1 MKKNVFTSLI
11 CSLFCST
18 LIAYPNALSLPWLS
32 PMLDDDIPAWSVDLL
47 NKSQE
52 LFDCGEKEEG
62 KEFCSE
68 VVNYYTTPVQGYL
81 WLAKE
86 NVNKIQLNAPF
97 TASNYSQLQLNIRK
111 DGYVLVWVE
120 IAGKHI
126 DITEQLKTKPF
137 HIVDREVMM
146 FMNKGR
152 ISSPRRLLWYPE
164 TQQQPQANPSRYVEF
179 VSDGVVINVNF
190 FKL

>member
-1 MKKNVFTSLI
+1 MKKTVFTSLI

-18 LIAYPNALSLPWLS
+18 LTAYPSTLSLPWLS
-32 PMLDDDIPAWSVDLL
+32 PMLGDNIPGWSVDVL
-47 NKSQE
+47 NKNQD

-68 VVNYYTTPVQGYL
+68 VVNYYTTPVQGHL
-81 WLAKE
+81 WLAKGS
-86 NVNKIQLNAPF
+86 VNKIQLNALF
-97 TASNYSQLQLNIRK
+97 TANNYSKLQLNIRK
-111 DGYVLVWVE
+111 DGYVLAWVE

-126 DITEQLKTKPF
+126 DIIDQLKNKPF
-137 HIVDREVMM
+137 HIVDREVIM
-146 FMNKGR
+146 FMNSGR

-164 TQQQPQANPSRYVEF
+164 TQYQQANPSRYVEF
-179 VSDGVVINVNF
+179 VSDGVTINVNF